1 MNFTETPLKGSYLI
15 DLELIT
21 DDRGFFSRYFCE
33 GEFSS
38 HGLNKDWP
46 QINNSMSLET
56 GTLRGLHFQNN
67 PYTEVKL
74 VRCISGSI
82 WDVIVDL
89 RESSNT
95 YGKWFGANLTS
106 KNRCMMYV
114 PAGFAHGF
122 ISLEEKSEVL
132 YLVSQSYTPNAE
144 GTLAWN
150 DPKVSI
156 EWPIT
161 PKIISKKDSQ
171 GALLGNIKPIKV

>member
-1 MNFTETPLKGSYLI
+1 MNFIETPLKGSYVI
-15 DLELIT
+15 DLEPIT
-21 DDRGFFSRYFCE
+21 DERGFFSRYFCE
-33 GEFSS
+33 KEFSS

-46 QINNSMSLET
+46 QINNSMSSEL
-56 GTLRGLHFQNN
+56 GTLRGLHFQNS
-67 PYTEVKL
+67 PYTEIKL

-89 RESSNT
+89 RENSVT

-106 KNRCMMYV
+106 KNRSMMYV

-132 YLVSQSYTPNAE
+132 YLVSQCYTPNAE

-156 EWPIT
+156 EWPVT
-161 PKIISKKDSQ
+161 PEIISEKDRK
-171 GALLGNIKPIKV
+171 GVLLNNINPIKI